1 MKKTIMKARENDMK
15 RSSTI
20 AYKGELTLKVMHGNK
35 VVKTIKQHNEGTTL
49 LMDFLVR
56 CLGSQYDSELA
67 PRYIRAFHTDEKGM
81 QTDKECTIRPIATN
95 FSPSYIEKYTD
106 KEEKALIKKGVVL
119 TFLIPYSALDSNN
132 PTLNRFALYG
142 AKDYS
147 GDKNNYLA
155 WIKSEDIP
163 MVPGES
169 LMILWE
175 MTLENIG

>member
-1 MKKTIMKARENDMK
+1 MK

-20 AYKGELTLKVMHGNK
+20 GYKGELTLKVMHGNK
-35 VVKTIKQHNEGTTL
+35 VVKTIKQHNEGTAL

-67 PRYIRAFHTDEKGM
+67 PRYIRAFHTDKEGM

-95 FSPSYIEKYTD
+95 FSPSYIENYKD
-106 KEEKALIKKGVVL
+106 EEEKALIKKGVVL
-119 TFLIPYSALDSNN
+119 TFLIPYSALDSRNT
-132 PTLNRFALYG
+132 TLNRFALYG

-147 GDKNNYLA
+147 GDKNDYLA
-155 WIKSEDIP
+155 WIKLSEGIT

-175 MTLENIG
+175 MTLENMGE